1 MCKHST
7 VWDFVLETLKPTCM
21 YKEKIRLLRT
31 CLAWFIYGFICLNEE
46 SFLGNFNG
54 DFFTLSKDLFSPYWS
69 ASHHQFSFDAFFPP
83 SIQILGDLL
92 IINYLLE

>member
-1 MCKHST
+1 
-7 VWDFVLETLKPTCM
+7 M
-21 YKEKIRLLRT
+21 YKEKIRLLCT

-92 IINYLLE
+92 IINYLLELDDKQLFFGQIIIYRYS